1 MEHMVSCQMRKNL
14 IRYKAIE
21 KKGSKGSNT
30 EKRIQGVPELLVG
43 LRFSITRCQE
53 NEMRK
58 VMFQNSK
65 IETKGSEIEND
76 DSKLETGEWTEVHHR
91 RKQ

>member
-1 MEHMVSCQMRKNL
+1 
-14 IRYKAIE
+14 
-21 KKGSKGSNT
+21 
-30 EKRIQGVPELLVG
+30 
-43 LRFSITRCQE
+43 
-53 NEMRK
+53 MRK